1 MSIFTRELG
10 DVARTVGTL
19 GLEIAHA
26 QNALNA
32 AYLGGLERLLGALH
46 GIAKGQHGAA
56 GAAGAGAAGAG
67 AAQAPKFANIDP
79 ELLKEITRALA
90 PTRYQY
96 TETTLTVHMDLAQS
110 LQVGV
115 AASVGV
121 PLGGVI
127 VNAGLTLGFGYD
139 YRAAA
144 EIRTVIHAAPA
155 SETVFQPL
163 LDRAKATAET
173 AIELPEGMDKS
184 EFALLEK
191 AVALHDKTATATAK
205 ALKDAIEA
213 KKTKP
218 GAA

>member
-26 QNALNA
+26 QNALNT
-32 AYLGGLERLLGALH
+32 AYLSGLERLLEMLRGFAKAAPAGGAVPQVP
-46 GIAKGQHGAA
+46 G
-56 GAAGAGAAGAG
+56 
-67 AAQAPKFANIDP
+67 IDP
-79 ELLKEITRALA
+79 TLLQELVRALA

-110 LQVGV
+110 LQIG
-115 AASVGV
+115 AAIGVGV

-155 SETVFQPL
+155 SETVFERL
-163 LDRAKATAET
+163 LERAKET
-173 AIELPEGMDKS
+173 DQKPIELPEGMDKS

-191 AVALHDKTATATAK
+191 AVTLHDKTATATAA
-205 ALKDAIEA
+205 ALKDAIKN
-213 KKTKP
+213 KKNP
-218 GAA
+218 GPA